1 MGFEILTLDQL
12 LGRLNNYNHVEL
24 HVHHTYKPCKADF
37 NGNNGLVLQ
46 QNMKNYHV
54 NVNGWSD
61 IGQHVT
67 LLPNGLF
74 VTGRDFATTPASIL
88 GKNTGA
94 FACEMLGDF
103 NVGAETLVGPQ
114 KDSILRLAKY
124 FDDRGKYVRFH
135 RESFSTD
142 CPGTGLNKDV
152 FMSEVREINGKS
164 PVITAPVSEVHY
176 TWMDYITGDIVKDL
190 QRALNNIYSG
200 GLATDGYLGDLTIA
214 VFDRVLVA
222 QGQRNDLVRVIQ
234 KRLIQ
239 LGYKLSNYGADG
251 AYGVSGETYRAV
263 VQFQRDRGL
272 EDDSLVG
279 KNTLKALFRK

>member
-37 NGNNGLVLQ
+37 NGNNGLELQ

-54 NVNGWSD
+54 NVNGWAD

-74 VTGRDFATTPASIL
+74 VTGRDFNKIPASIL

-94 FACEMLGDF
+94 FACEILGNF
-103 NVGAETLVGPQ
+103 NKGSEVLGGQQ

-135 RESFSTD
+135 RESYSTD
-142 CPGTGLNKDV
+142 CPGTGLDKNV
-152 FMSEVREINGKS
+152 FMSEVKSIGGAKTSVEEIR
-164 PVITAPVSEVHY
+164 Y
-176 TWMDYITGDIVKDL
+176 TWMDYIKGDIVKDL
-190 QRALNNIYSG
+190 QRALNSLYSA
-200 GLATDGYLGDLTIA
+200 GLTIDGYLGDLTIGA
-214 VFDRVLVA
+214 FRRVLIS
-222 QGQRNDLVRVIQ
+222 QGQTNELVRIIQ

-239 LGYKLSNYGADG
+239 LGYMLSKYGADA
-251 AYGVSGETYRAV
+251 AYGVGGETYKAIV
-263 VQFQRDRGL
+263 KFQEDRGL
-272 EDDSLVG
+272 EVDSLIG
-279 KNTLKALFRK
+279 INTLKELFRN